1 MNKYLV
7 KAEKYGYVSE
17 DYISV
22 NICFTDTLDEA
33 NEISRNLNSYA
44 NSFEELCRKYLELFN
59 LKRIQDEEDLLSF
72 LKKEGDNS
80 KIKYYELLLCFS
92 HDISWVESG
101 LFSSMTFPVE
111 EVKYVT
117 KA

>member
-1 MNKYLV
+1 
-7 KAEKYGYVSE
+7 
-17 DYISV
+17 
-22 NICFTDTLDEA
+22 
-33 NEISRNLNSYA
+33 
-44 NSFEELCRKYLELFN
+44 
-59 LKRIQDEEDLLSF
+59 